1 MIARSLRLKIGISP
15 RLLHEVPE
23 SFGFKGKTLQYLEQS
38 VAHWAMAGNA
48 LIFMIPTIES
58 GGLLTR
64 SDLNV
69 DHYADALDGLI
80 LQGGAD
86 VSPSS
91 YGERPLQPQWK
102 GDRKRDRFEIELL
115 FAFVRRNKPVLGIC
129 RGMQL
134 INVALGGTLYQDI
147 AAQIPGAL
155 RHNDTEAFD
164 ANFHEVSIVAGS
176 GLADLYP
183 KRLAGVVNSLHHQ
196 AIKDLGRNLD
206 IEAYCERDEVVEA
219 VRWKG
224 GSYVFGVQWHPE
236 FHPRGKCELI
246 EAMPILEEFLSATR
260 RASWV

>member
-1 MIARSLRLKIGISP
+1 M
-15 RLLHEVPE
+15 PE

-48 LIFMIPTIES
+48 LIFMIPTIDT
-58 GGLLTR
+58 GAILTR
-64 SDLNV
+64 GDLNV
-69 DHYADALDGLI
+69 NHYADALDGLI

-147 AAQIPGAL
+147 AVQIPGAM
-155 RHNDTEAFD
+155 RHNDTDAFD
-164 ANFHEVSIVAGS
+164 ANFHEVSIVPGS

-183 KRLAGVVNSLHHQ
+183 NRGAGVVNSIHHQ
-196 AIKDLGRNLD
+196 ALKVLGRNLAV
-206 IEAYCERDEVVEA
+206 EAYSEADAVVEA
-219 VRWKG
+219 IRWMG
-224 GSYVFGVQWHPE
+224 SSYVFGVQWHPE
-236 FHPRGKCELI
+236 FLSRGKRNLI
-246 EAMPILEEFLSATR
+246 ASMPILEEFLAAAR
-260 RASWV
+260 RASWT